1 MKHINITICLI
12 IFGFTSMHAQQEL
25 QLSNDRFT
33 LLQFNPAH
41 AGILD
46 DDAYASA
53 YLSYRNQWLGF
64 EGAPKTYS
72 LITDYLLEDYNVGL
86 GLSLFSDNI
95 GLDSKLEVAGNYSYR
110 VNLNEGFLNFGIRT
124 AYSSFGSEFNAIR
137 AVDAGDIYD
146 QGNDQISIFSVGAGI
161 MYHSENLRI
170 GISVP
175 SIAVLANTEN
185 SRFKERHIYFHSSA
199 KLGDRGD
206 FIRVEPTIL
215 FKYQRAVPIQAK
227 IGAIAWI
234 NESISPAVHYRWDDA
249 LVFSLGWLLDE
260 RLQLGLAYDFTIS
273 ELRLVSDNSFE
284 IQLGY
289 TFKD

>member
-1 MKHINITICLI
+1 MKQINIICCFI
-12 IFGFTSMHAQQEL
+12 ILSLGSLQAQQEL

-41 AGILD
+41 AGIMQE
-46 DDAYASA
+46 DAYAA
-53 YLSYRNQWLGF
+53 TYLSYRNQWLGF

-72 LITDYLLEDYNVGL
+72 LIGDYLIEDYNVGL

-95 GLDSKLEVAGNYSYR
+95 GLDSKLEIAGNYSYR
-110 VNLNEGFLNFGIRT
+110 INLNEGFLNFGIRT
-124 AYSSFGSEFNAIR
+124 AFSSFGSEFSMLRN
-137 AVDAGDIYD
+137 VESGDIYD
-146 QGNDQISIFSVGAGI
+146 LGDTRVSIFSVGAGV

-185 SRFKERHIYFHSSA
+185 SRFKERHIYFHTSA
-199 KLGDRGD
+199 KLGDPGD
-206 FIRVEPTIL
+206 FLRIEPTIL

-227 IGAIAWI
+227 IGAIGWI
-234 NESISPAVHYRWDDA
+234 NESISPGIHYRWDDA

-260 RLQLGLAYDFTIS
+260 RLQLGFAYDFTIS
-273 ELRLVSDNSFE
+273 EVRLVSDNSFE
-284 IQLGY
+284 VQLGY
-289 TFKD
+289 IFK